1 MATAL
6 KKKQVLTLTD
16 KLTNMLLSRGKKSV
30 ARKILADAFDLVKK
44 AGNQYPDKVLEKAI
58 ENLKPRLEVKS
69 KRVGGSNY
77 QIPVEV
83 SPERQ
88 LTLALRWLIGVSRE
102 RKGQAMAQKLAT
114 EILEA
119 SKGQGNAIKKKDDV
133 HRMAEANKAFA
144 HLAKYF

>member
-1 MATAL
+1 MPTAF

-16 KLTNMLLSRGKKSV
+16 KLTNMIMRRGKKSV
-30 ARKILADAFDLVKK
+30 ARKILADAFEIVQK

-77 QIPVEV
+77 QIPIEV

-88 LTLALRWLIGVSRE
+88 LTLALRWLIGVSKE
-102 RKGQAMAQKLAT
+102 KKGQAMAKKLAN

-119 SKGQGNAIKKKDDV
+119 SKGQGNAVRKRDDV
-133 HRMAEANKAFA
+133 HRMADANKAFA